1 MGCISKKKGFLGKT
15 HGLMGVSLIAI
26 IVSRRNIQFAKCCQQ
41 SQLGSFLFRVQGTG
55 IPKLVSNRDHQMTIT
70 CWCPQVIWWYINF
83 MINVMINL
91 MISHLLNISPFHHPK
106 TGSGWSQV
114 AQSKRM
120 GPMALRTTKAL
131 QRKASQARNR
141 GFSRNLRYEKLGLRE
156 HLLKIN
162 YDKPIG
168 KHWQSND
175 QAPNTV
181 MMSSSGPVWA
191 SASST
196 IHHIHSI
203 SLHLTSSNPV
213 RQIPTAGCWMWTFP
227 VQAFLINVDVLVKVE
242 VTPSAKSESVSA
254 DDLHMARLPHICRL
268 YINIIYGYKIIV
280 LRIHYIT
287 I

>member
-1 MGCISKKKGFLGKT
+1 MDGGK
-15 HGLMGVSLIAI
+15 
-26 IVSRRNIQFAKCCQQ
+26 F
-41 SQLGSFLFRVQGTG
+41 
-55 IPKLVSNRDHQMTIT
+55 NRDHRLPQEHPICQML
-70 CWCPQVIWWYINF
+70 PAVSVGVISVQGPRDWDSQACLKQRPSNDHHLVVPTTENWWYINF
-83 MINVMINL
+83 MISF
-91 MISHLLNISPFHHPK
+91 MISHLLNISPFYHPK
-106 TGSGWSQV
+106 IGPGWSQV

-141 GFSRNLRYEKLGLRE
+141 GVSRNLRYKKLGLRE

-162 YDKPIG
+162 YDKLIG

-268 YINIIYGYKIIV
+268 YLIIHWIQDYSVEDSLYYCISM
-280 LRIHYIT
+280 L
-287 I
+287 